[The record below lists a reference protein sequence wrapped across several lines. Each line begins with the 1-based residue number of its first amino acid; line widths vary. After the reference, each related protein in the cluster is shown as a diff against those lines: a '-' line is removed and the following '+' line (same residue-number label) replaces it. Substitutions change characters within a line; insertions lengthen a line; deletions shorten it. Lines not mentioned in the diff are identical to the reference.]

1 MTGSA
6 ECLTMTLTGSADRMA
21 PAAAGPAMERA
32 ASEGD
37 MTVLTSPVRLL
48 VEMAG
53 APLDWADCQ
62 WGGGDPEYVNRVRS
76 VMKEA
81 DRSRQ
86 ADSDPPDQAW
96 PALLGCSRDSH
107 GGRPFGRDEA
117 KAGVAALRFVRHR
130 LIARFLRSEASGAS
144 LSEGR
149 QMHALLEDGERLQE
163 AAQGWKLLTTASR
176 ALCDFD
182 EADLVIQAQ
191 RQWQEAVQEAA
202 AERALQAEPDFA
214 AISDKLQAECE
225 ALESGLAGA
234 RAELDA
240 KVRGAT
246 SEWSELQAAVDQGIE
261 GIIRLERV
269 SWKHCASISLACT

>member
-1 MTGSA
+1 
-6 ECLTMTLTGSADRMA
+6 
-21 PAAAGPAMERA
+21 
-32 ASEGD
+32 

-81 DRSRQ
+81 DRSRL

-96 PALLGCSRDSH
+96 PALLGCSRDAH

-130 LIARFLRSEASGAS
+130 LIARFLRSEASGVS
-144 LSEGR
+144 VSERR
-149 QMHALLEDGERLQE
+149 QMHALLDDGERLQE
-163 AAQGWKLLTTASR
+163 AALGWRLLTTASR

-182 EADLVIQAQ
+182 EADLVLQAQ

-202 AERALQAEPDFA
+202 VPSSA
-214 AISDKLQAECE
+214 
-225 ALESGLAGA
+225 AGA
-234 RAELDA
+234 E
-240 KVRGAT
+240 
-246 SEWSELQAAVDQGIE
+246 
-261 GIIRLERV
+261 
-269 SWKHCASISLACT
+269 H

>member
-1 MTGSA
+1 MTASA
-6 ECLTMTLTGSADRMA
+6 ESMTMTVTGSADRKA

-76 VMKEA
+76 VMKSMEEA

-96 PALLGCSRDSH
+96 RALLGCSRDAH

-130 LIARFLRSEASGAS
+130 LIARFLRIEASGAS

-149 QMHALLEDGERLQE
+149 QMHALLDDGERLQE
-163 AAQGWKLLTTASR
+163 AALGWRLLTTASR

-182 EADLVIQAQ
+182 EADLVLQAQ

-214 AISDKLQAECE
+214 AISDKLQAESE
-225 ALESGLAGA
+225 ALESGLAAA

-240 KVRGAT
+240 KVRGAAC
-246 SEWSELQAAVDQGIE
+246 EWLQLQAAVDQGIE

-269 SWKHCASISLACT
+269 SSNHCARI